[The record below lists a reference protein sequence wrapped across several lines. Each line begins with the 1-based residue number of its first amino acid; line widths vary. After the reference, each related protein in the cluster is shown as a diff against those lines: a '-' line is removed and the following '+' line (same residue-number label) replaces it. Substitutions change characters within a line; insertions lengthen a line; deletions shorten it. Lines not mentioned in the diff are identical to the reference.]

1 MDRGRCSLRM
11 VGSETGLLVAEVPA
25 PVELSRAPGHVPVRV
40 ARAVTAVGWAAIIG
54 ATLIH
59 RPAPLLIAGPSG
71 MATPLVDADQTANDS
86 PLPAMPACNMSGDR
100 TA

>member
-1 MDRGRCSLRM
+1 M
-11 VGSETGLLVAEVPA
+11 VGSETGLLAAEVPA
-25 PVELSRAPGHVPVRV
+25 PVELSRAPGHVPVSV
-40 ARAVTAVGWAAIIG
+40 ARAVTPVGWATIII

-59 RPAPLLIAGPSG
+59 RPAPLLIVASG
-71 MATPLVDADQTANDS
+71 MATPLVEADQTAKGS

>member
-1 MDRGRCSLRM
+1 MFSADGR
-11 VGSETGLLVAEVPA
+11 SETGLLVAEVPA
-25 PVELSRAPGHVPVRV
+25 SVELSRAPGHVPVRV

-71 MATPLVDADQTANDS
+71 MATPLVDADQTAKGR